1 MKKLLAI
8 AVAAGALAIA
18 APASAQMWQSINQRQ
33 AQLDARIDAGVRDGS
48 LTRQEAFRVRGE
60 FNDLLRLEARYRA
73 DGLSFGERADL
84 DRRFDALSQ
93 EIRFQ
98 RHDDQTR
105 DDRGYGGDDRGY
117 GRDDRGYGRDD
128 RGYGRGY
135 GRGGD
140 EWTPI
145 SDRDRQIQARI
156 NIGVRNRTLS
166 PQEASRLRDQFHDLL
181 RVEAQYMRGGLNR
194 FERRDLDRRYDQ
206 LNYRI
211 TAEVRDRNYWYG

>member
-60 FNDLLRLEARYRA
+60 FNDLVRLEARYRA

-105 DDRGYGGDDRGY
+105 N
-117 GRDDRGYGRDD
+117 D
-128 RGYGRGY
+128 RGYGRGGY
-135 GRGGD
+135 DRGD
-140 EWTPI
+140 QWTPI

-156 NIGVRNRTLS
+156 NIGLRNRTLS

-181 RVEAQYMRGGLNR
+181 RVEAQYMRGGINR

-211 TAEVRDRNYWYG
+211 TAEVRDRNSWYG

>member
-8 AVAAGALAIA
+8 AVAAGALAFA

-60 FNDLLRLEARYRA
+60 FNDLVRLEARYRE

-105 DDRGYGGDDRGY
+105 DDRGYG
-117 GRDDRGYGRDD
+117 RDDRGYGRDD
-128 RGYGRGY
+128 RGYGRGGY
-135 GRGGD
+135 DRGD

-156 NIGVRNRTLS
+156 NIGMRNRTLS

-181 RVEAQYMRGGLNR
+181 RVEAQYMRNGLNR